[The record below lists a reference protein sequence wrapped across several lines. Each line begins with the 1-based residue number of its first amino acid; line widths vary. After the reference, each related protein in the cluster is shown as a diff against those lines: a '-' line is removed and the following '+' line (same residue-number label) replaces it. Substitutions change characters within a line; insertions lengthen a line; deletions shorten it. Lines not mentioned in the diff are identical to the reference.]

1 MKTSFEPEY
10 KIPIVD
16 HLNGFVRSIGH
27 IAAWANVLL
36 IGLILSQVVLRYGF
50 NNGMV
55 PLEEL
60 MWHFYAIALMFGL
73 SFAVSNDSHIRV
85 DLLHM
90 NLSPKARHIVEITGI
105 LFLLMPFLWVIFHN
119 SLGWV
124 AQSYSVGETSQNPT
138 GLPYR
143 WIIKA
148 VIPISFFL
156 IFLAALARLIRSVVL
171 LRHKGFENEPEIS
184 GRVSAMNHLF
194 SVYKGDNNKG
204 SSS

>member
-1 MKTSFEPEY
+1 MKTTFEPDY

-16 HLNGFVRSIGH
+16 HLNSFVRRIGH
-27 IAAWANVLL
+27 IAAWANFIL
-36 IGLILSQVVLRYGF
+36 IGIILTQVVLRYGF

-73 SFAVSNDSHIRV
+73 SFAVTNDSHIRV

-90 NLSPKARHIVEITGI
+90 TLSPKARHVIEIIGI
-105 LFLLMPFLWVIFHN
+105 LFLLMPFIWVVFHN
-119 SLGWV
+119 SIGWV
-124 AQSYSVGETSQNPT
+124 IQSYSVGESSQNPT

-143 WIIKA
+143 WIIKS

-171 LRHKGFENEPEIS
+171 LRHKGIENEPDVS
-184 GRVSAMNHLF
+184 GRVSAMSNLF
-194 SVYKGDNNKG
+194 SVSETDNSKGD
-204 SSS
+204 S